1 MNDMLTSLILPGVV
15 ILLAVVMIVLW
26 ILNCLG
32 NKKKSGFHVAPLIV
46 SVIGLIIII
55 VSVVINLGVLEPK
68 PLQEQMPIESPGVT
82 ETVGPEGSIPALS
95 PEPLQPA
102 GAEEGALDSQTAVEV
117 PEEVQNGDAQQQQA
131 HDSVLRD
138 GGMNDGSSQGNGT
151 LPSSAE
157 NSEVGVN

>member
-82 ETVGPEGSIPALS
+82 EIVGPEGSMPVLS
-95 PEPLQPA
+95 PEPSQPV
-102 GAEEGALDSQTAVEV
+102 GTAERELDDQTAVEV

-131 HDSVLRD
+131 HDSVLS
-138 GGMNDGSSQGNGT
+138 GEGMNDSSSQGNGT
-151 LPSSAE
+151 PPSSAQ
-157 NSEVGVN
+157 NSEVGAN